1 MPTYR
6 TADPLVPLDPGDA
19 LDLLVA
25 DGGLYGLDGGDG
37 KGRER
42 PRLAQPRRVTS
53 KHPHLSREA
62 FR

>member
-6 TADPLVPLDPGDA
+6 TAHPLALLGSGDA

-37 KGRER
+37 KDREP

-53 KHPHLSREA
+53 KHPRLSSGA
-62 FR
+62 FH